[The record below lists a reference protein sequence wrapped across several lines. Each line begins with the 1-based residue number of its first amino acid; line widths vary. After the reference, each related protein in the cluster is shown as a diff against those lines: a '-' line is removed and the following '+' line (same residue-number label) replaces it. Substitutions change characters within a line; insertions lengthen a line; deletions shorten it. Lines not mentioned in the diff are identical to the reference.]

1 MNSAILARASSIVPD
16 TQLLVNIVRL
26 RVRQLASG
34 YRPLIEVPPGMG
46 LSDVALSEVAAGKL
60 SSESIAAIASIDATE
75 VPIIAF
81 PSAATRKKAA

>member
-1 MNSAILARASSIVPD
+1 MNSAILARATKIVPE
-16 TQLLVNIVRL
+16 TQLLVNVVRL

-46 LSDVALSEVAAGKL
+46 LSDVALSEIAAGKL
-60 SSESIAAIASIDATE
+60 SSEPIAAIASADAAE

-81 PSAATRKKAA
+81 PSAAPKKRAA